1 MGFSLKHDNQ
11 TPILKREY
19 DKYSEV
25 LVSKNSLF
33 IPRPNYRPPVPL
45 FSITSR
51 GSMCAL
57 DKRMGGGGSLC
68 RASKGGWKPSTS
80 LCSERITHYVQ
91 RITSHYALRASGEQS
106 RRRSGNRPG
115 GVGASCKLPG
125 NRSMGWGVPRGVPR
139 GQWVAPTNLT
149 PNSHQ
154 TLMIGGSFHKG

>member
-11 TPILKREY
+11 TPTLKR
-19 DKYSEV
+19 KYAKHSEV
-25 LVSKNSLF
+25 SVSKISLF
-33 IPRPNYRPPVPL
+33 YSPSKLQTPVPL

-91 RITSHYALRASGEQS
+91 RITSHYALRASVEQS

-125 NRSMGWGVPRGVPR
+125 NRSMGWGVLRGVV
-139 GQWVAPTNLT
+139 GGTKGAPGG
-149 PNSHQ
+149 HQ
-154 TLMIGGSFHKG
+154 GGLRST

>member
-57 DKRMGGGGSLC
+57 DKRMGGGGELVPG
-68 RASKGGWKPSTS
+68 KQGGMEALHQLVLRT
-80 LCSERITHYVQ
+80 
-91 RITSHYALRASGEQS
+91 HYALRATHYVALRTTCKQAGSRAGGGAGIDRVVSEQAAS
-106 RRRSGNRPG
+106 SQATDRWGGGHQGGWWGAPG
-115 GVGASCKLPG
+115 GYQGGL
-125 NRSMGWGVPRGVPR
+125 R
-139 GQWVAPTNLT
+139 PT
-149 PNSHQ
+149 
-154 TLMIGGSFHKG
+154 

>member
-57 DKRMGGGGSLC
+57 DKRMGAGGSLC

-125 NRSMGWGVPRGVPR
+125 NRSMGWGYQGGYLGGTKGAV
-139 GQWVAPTNLT
+139 
-149 PNSHQ
+149 
-154 TLMIGGSFHKG
+154 GGSDQPNTIRH

>member
-57 DKRMGGGGSLC
+57 DKRMGAGGSLC

-91 RITSHYALRASGEQS
+91 RITSHYALRASKRGAEQAEERES
-106 RRRSGNRPG
+106 TGWCRSKLQAPRQPIDGVGGTEGGGGGTKGAPG
-115 GVGASCKLPG
+115 GYQGGL
-125 NRSMGWGVPRGVPR
+125 R
-139 GQWVAPTNLT
+139 PT
-149 PNSHQ
+149 
-154 TLMIGGSFHKG
+154 